1 MHKPARTVLEIL
13 KRNRI
18 DVVSTLPCENLSA
31 LLQLAAHDQALC
43 HLGLNR
49 EENGVGISAGA
60 YLAGG
65 KPLMII
71 QSTGLGTLLN
81 ALMSLTLTY
90 RLPLPILASWRG
102 VYDERIEAQVPLGT
116 ALPQL
121 LDALELSYTI
131 IEDASQLGSV
141 EDVIQDAFDNERP
154 HIALISPRAWDRD
167 ERIPATT
174 VLQHETMR
182 VLEYTYKPRKPE
194 LSRYEAIRI
203 LTGYLREEAV
213 IANIGVPSKELYAAK
228 DRDLNFYMLGS
239 LGQATPI
246 GLGVSLKTRR
256 ETLVLDGDGSLQM
269 SNILPLVAEM
279 RPENLSV
286 VCLDN
291 GTWGSTG
298 DQPAPYMDMELMAFS
313 AGIESIQRAATEAEL
328 RSILERLYELRGP
341 RFLHVT
347 VKPGNAEVGNI
358 PIRAAALKRRFMVAL
373 TRAV

>member
-1 MHKPARTVLEIL
+1 
-13 KRNRI
+13 
-18 DVVSTLPCENLSA
+18 
-31 LLQLAAHDQALC
+31 
-43 HLGLNR
+43 
-49 EENGVGISAGA
+49 
-60 YLAGG
+60 
-65 KPLMII
+65 
-71 QSTGLGTLLN
+71 
-81 ALMSLTLTY
+81 
-90 RLPLPILASWRG
+90 
-102 VYDERIEAQVPLGT
+102 
-116 ALPQL
+116 
-121 LDALELSYTI
+121 
-131 IEDASQLGSV
+131 
-141 EDVIQDAFDNERP
+141 
-154 HIALISPRAWDRD
+154 
-167 ERIPATT
+167 
-174 VLQHETMR
+174 
-182 VLEYTYKPRKPE
+182 
-194 LSRYEAIRI
+194 
-203 LTGYLREEAV
+203 
-213 IANIGVPSKELYAAK
+213 
-228 DRDLNFYMLGS
+228 LNFYMLGS